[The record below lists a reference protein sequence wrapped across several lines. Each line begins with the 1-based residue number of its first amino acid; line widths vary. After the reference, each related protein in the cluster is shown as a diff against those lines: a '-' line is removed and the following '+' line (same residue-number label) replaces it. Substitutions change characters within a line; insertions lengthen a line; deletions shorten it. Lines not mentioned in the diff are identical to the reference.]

1 MRHDVKNGI
10 AVHAWTKQHKVDWH
24 AATVKHVETNHTK
37 RKTIRGQTKVE
48 LELHVF
54 PAKDQSAYTI
64 AKTLVEKAIT
74 RLLTTLS
81 NCP

>member
-37 RKTIRGQTKVE
+37 RKTIHGQTKVE
-48 LELHVF
+48 LELHV
-54 PAKDQSAYTI
+54 
-64 AKTLVEKAIT
+64 
-74 RLLTTLS
+74 
-81 NCP
+81 